1 MKKWI
6 SSLLAATLLLGA
18 CTNEEATETPES
30 STTPETEDTA
40 FPLTVT
46 DAVGNEITLEEAP
59 DAIISM
65 IPSNTEILFALG
77 LDEEVV
83 GVTDYDNYPEAA
95 TTKEKIGS
103 FEFNIEVMTA
113 LQPDLILAHESSW
126 SSAEAGLQPLIDSG
140 VQVFVVDNAMSFDE
154 TYETILDIGE
164 VTGKSEEADQV
175 VSDMKAQ
182 VEEVASKLE
191 AVETPKKVFLEAS
204 GDPEIYTAGQ
214 GTLNQELLELINA
227 ENVVADQEGWLMM
240 NSEEII
246 SRNPDVIVL
255 TYNYMEN
262 AVDAVKA
269 RPGFDQVTAVQQD
282 AVVEVNEDIT
292 TRPGPRLALA
302 LEELAKAV
310 YPEIMND

>member
-1 MKKWI
+1 MKKWVG
-6 SSLLAATLLLGA
+6 SLLAATLLLGA
-18 CTNEEATETPES
+18 CTNEEATETPET

-175 VSDMKAQ
+175 VADMKAQ

-204 GDPEIYTAGQ
+204 GDPEIYTAGH
-214 GTLNQELLELINA
+214 GTLNQELLDLINA